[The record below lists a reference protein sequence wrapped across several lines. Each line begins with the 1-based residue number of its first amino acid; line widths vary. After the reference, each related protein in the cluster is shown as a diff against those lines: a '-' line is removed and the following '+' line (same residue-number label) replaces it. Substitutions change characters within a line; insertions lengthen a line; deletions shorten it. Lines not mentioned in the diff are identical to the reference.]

1 MIGAQ
6 HNTKHKNSVT
16 ERRHA
21 VLEYPKDSQSLRR
34 ARRKSSQNH
43 LSGGKWVR
51 LQEHKRSAARLANKR
66 ESKSLILLL
75 ELIQRSRT
83 HAAHTSGKTLLALQV
98 WNFCA
103 EGAEIMRAA
112 GCKPLKR
119 EPSEAGLVWAWQK
132 YFFATLKQR
141 DGAPSRCFSDGAN
154 HVWLQR
160 RDLVFREASVIC
172 RHQVDAGAG
181 FLRQH
186 QGVVH
191 DLHADL
197 ARVDQLSQR

>member
-6 HNTKHKNSVT
+6 HNTKTQKQRDGAPS
-16 ERRHA
+16 RCFRM
-21 VLEYPKDSQSLRR
+21 
-34 ARRKSSQNH
+34 
-43 LSGGKWVR
+43 
-51 LQEHKRSAARLANKR
+51 
-66 ESKSLILLL
+66 SKSLA
-75 ELIQRSRT
+75 EFAPRT
-83 HAAHTSGKTLLALQV
+83 AQIKSNLFFPAAHTSGKTLLALQV
-98 WNFCA
+98 WKFCA

-119 EPSEAGLVWAWQK
+119 EPSEAGLVGAWQK

-172 RHQVDAGAG
+172 RHQVDTGAG